1 MAYSGSGVPLT
12 HLLVR
17 QRQGKSGT
25 GPAHNDSV
33 IHSPDSSGPGGNHGI
48 GSPAFRPRNRA
59 PEPPD
64 LHEGPAC
71 GQLHTAAVTVWQTT
85 PMEHSDSDQGRKPI
99 EQVLGGL
106 HVHPLPA
113 GWTAL
118 EGIVLV
124 KCLDE
129 DGRASWAFRTTA
141 GLNDEEL
148 LGALTVRTD
157 LLRKELL
164 ESFQNEDEQ

>member
-1 MAYSGSGVPLT
+1 M
-12 HLLVR
+12 
-17 QRQGKSGT
+17 
-25 GPAHNDSV
+25 
-33 IHSPDSSGPGGNHGI
+33 
-48 GSPAFRPRNRA
+48 
-59 PEPPD
+59 
-64 LHEGPAC
+64 
-71 GQLHTAAVTVWQTT
+71 VWQTT
-85 PMEHSDSDQGRKPI
+85 TMAMDHSDQDRKPI

-106 HVHPLPA
+106 HIHPLPA

-118 EGIVLV
+118 EGIVLL

-129 DGRASWAFRTTA
+129 DGHASWAFRTTS

-148 LGALTVRTD
+148 LGALTVRID